1 MISEIVRIISF
12 LLPVPFM
19 LLFCIKTN
27 KLNSVKNY
35 IILTFLIPV
44 FLQILSVNNIGYKI
58 ELIIV
63 YMTFVIFGTFFFNKR
78 GWTFLQSLS
87 LSFCLVYFGSFLWE
101 LPYHIYTI
109 IVRGGIDGAFPLHLL
124 FIFPIVF
131 IYEKV
136 RTNQTI
142 KKNLS
147 IFCVIL
153 SFSLL
158 VMLSLISNNYNIWHV
173 PSNSL
178 SEQIIEET
186 VWMIARIVTI
196 SGLFIMYSKSTLRK
210 GEKT

>member
-1 MISEIVRIISF
+1 MISEIIRIISF
-12 LLPVPFM
+12 LLPIPFM
-19 LLFCIKTN
+19 ALFYLKTN
-27 KLNSVKNY
+27 KFDSAKNY
-35 IILTFLIPV
+35 IVLTLLIPV

-58 ELIIV
+58 ELIIA

-101 LPYHIYTI
+101 LPYHIYTT

-131 IYEKV
+131 ICEKV
-136 RTNQTI
+136 KTNRTL
-142 KKNLS
+142 KENLS
-147 IFCVIL
+147 ILCVIL

-158 VMLSLISNNYNIWHV
+158 IMLSLISNNYNIWHV

-186 VWMIARIVTI
+186 VWMIVRIVTI
-196 SGLFIMYSKSTLRK
+196 SGLFIMYSKSVLRK
-210 GEKT
+210 GDK